1 MEQENI
7 PNKIKR
13 HAIGRSAFIGSL
25 YNATKDIL
33 YDEQLYVVFKDKLIE
48 VSGNDLDDIPIPFE
62 LSDLN
67 ANPMKRL
74 FDVDNDTHVSI
85 NKRC

>member
-33 YDEQLYVVFKDKLIE
+33 YDEQLYVVFEDVLIE
-48 VSGNDLDDIPIPFE
+48 EISDDIPIPFE

-67 ANPMKRL
+67 ANPIKRL